1 VEAAQR
7 ACADRLNHWK
17 IANVPTS
24 RRITTVATSSRF
36 ILPQ

>member
-7 ACADRLNHWK
+7 ACADRLNHWRSP
-17 IANVPTS
+17 NVPTS
-24 RRITTVATSSRF
+24 SRTTTTATNSRF